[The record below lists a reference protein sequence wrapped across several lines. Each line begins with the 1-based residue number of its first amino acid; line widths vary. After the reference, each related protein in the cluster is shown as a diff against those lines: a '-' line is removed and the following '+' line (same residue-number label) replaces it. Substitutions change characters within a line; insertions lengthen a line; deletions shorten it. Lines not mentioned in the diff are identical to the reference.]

1 MKLSTRFTL
10 IGLGLIFQSYYL
22 HAESLKLNGFV
33 AQGII
38 QATQSNFVED
48 DADVSVKLTEVGVN
62 SSYRINSSF
71 RVAGQA
77 VYLEGGN
84 RYPDGFRVDYLFL
97 EWQLFNNHNWQ
108 IKTQI
113 GRNKNYHWLY
123 SSTRDV
129 PHTRPSIILPQSLYF
144 DVFRD
149 VALGVDGLV
158 LVAQTNNNL
167 GEWDINFSYGNS
179 RISEE
184 QKRNLLGSNATGKL
198 KHDLDTQFSLYWRPN
213 LSKFQFGFSLLDADF
228 SYKQGDNDTLF
239 TGDVTSQRF
248 MFNLLYQGQSWEI
261 ASEIMRE
268 RVIVENILFPA
279 FSSDSTAE
287 GGYLQARYFFSNQ
300 LTLLA
305 RLDIYDRDREDR
317 DGKNIETMSQGF
329 VPGYFGLMDQATAGF
344 TWKFTKN
351 IQIQAE
357 YHRVKGTGRLA
368 PIFIPN
374 TVLNDSKYWD
384 MWAVQL
390 MYWF

>member
-22 HAESLKLNGFV
+22 HAESLKLYGFV